1 VATSEVSEAITT
13 FPGIKEANVYGV
25 AIAGR
30 DGRAGMAALVVDGD
44 LDLAALRAH
53 VMGQLPEYA
62 RPLFL
67 RIQSEI
73 DVTGTFKQKKLDLVR
88 QGFDPSGTTDPI
100 YFNDPASQSFV
111 RLDKDLYDRLQ
122 AGQVRV

>member
-1 VATSEVSEAITT
+1 
-13 FPGIKEANVYGV
+13 
-25 AIAGR
+25 
-30 DGRAGMAALVVDGD
+30 
-44 LDLAALRAH
+44 
-53 VMGQLPEYA
+53 
-62 RPLFL
+62 
-67 RIQSEI
+67 
-73 DVTGTFKQKKLDLVR
+73 VR